1 MTAMYRVVVHKR
13 AANYLRNL
21 PVPEK
26 ERLKNALA
34 ALAAD
39 PFGALDI
46 KPMAGQWAGYLRMRQ
61 GNKRI
66 LFWVDRESRIVYV
79 DHIGPR
85 GDIYK

>member
-1 MTAMYRVVVHKR
+1 MYRIVVHKR
-13 AANYLRNL
+13 AANYLRGL
-21 PVPEK
+21 PAPDK
-26 ERLKNALA
+26 ERLKQAIA

-39 PFGALDI
+39 PFGVSDV
-46 KPMAGQWAGYLRMRQ
+46 KPMSWQWAGYYRVRQ

-85 GDIYK
+85 GDVYK